1 MTLTIEKEDWAE
13 LIQTVKDVREKST
26 AWVGSGGSSEQIAES
41 QQLLQSFHIT
51 AAMLG
56 LQELEEAGL
65 HLEKYLLES
74 IKHGSNG
81 CSVSSF
87 NAALDTLL
95 EHLKTI
101 PEANNNG
108 SSFLEE
114 VSATL
119 NESRGIEETPIQI
132 HEGTSEQSGHLGT
145 QQQDLKEGTTLE
157 EVRDLP
163 LDDLQG
169 LESVVSKLG
178 GKVVFSPE
186 SLHQG
191 EEGSFQLHFP
201 GNPSILKR
209 LGTLL
214 APCDPDA
221 QFASHLV
228 HHDVMIERILQR
240 IKEFMNALSS
250 GNLSDAQE
258 ILLTFQEKQS
268 DAGLF
273 VEIGTLARDLHNS
286 LKGFMNT
293 MDPALKDLVTDKLP
307 DSGNRL
313 EHILHLTENA
323 ATTTLDHV
331 ESLQKRNQMDQ
342 AKLEELQQLFSGL
355 KAIGDSAQNRLLES
369 RELLHELNAS
379 AAQTRD
385 DLVTI
390 LTAQDYQDLTG
401 QIILKIIN
409 LLNDLQLK
417 MVNLIRTFGVSIED
431 LKKAQA
437 NELYGPAHQ
446 GKLDALHS
454 QDDVD
459 DLLAEFG
466 F

>member
-1 MTLTIEKEDWAE
+1 MTLTIENEDWGE
-13 LIQTVKDVREKST
+13 LIQAVKDVREKSS

-41 QQLLQSFHIT
+41 RQLLQSFHIT

-56 LQELEEAGL
+56 LQELEKTGL
-65 HLEKYLLES
+65 QLEKYLLES

-81 CSVSSF
+81 TSVSSF

-95 EHLKTI
+95 ERLETI
-101 PEANNNG
+101 PEANYHG
-108 SSFLEE
+108 VSFLEE
-114 VSATL
+114 VSTAL
-119 NESRGIEETPIQI
+119 NGYRRVEETPTPMDK
-132 HEGTSEQSGHLGT
+132 GAAEQSGLFGT
-145 QQQDLKEGTTLE
+145 RQQGLREEATLE
-157 EVRDLP
+157 GVCNFP

-169 LESVVSKLG
+169 LETVVSKLG
-178 GKVVFSPE
+178 GKLVFSPE
-186 SLHQG
+186 FLSRG
-191 EEGSFQLHFP
+191 GEGSFQLHFP

-221 QFASHLV
+221 QFAPHLV
-228 HHDVMIERILQR
+228 HHDVIIEGILQR

-250 GNLSDAQE
+250 GNLADAQE
-258 ILLTFQEKQS
+258 ILLAFQEKQS

-313 EHILHLTENA
+313 EHILQLTENA

-342 AKLEELQQLFSGL
+342 AKMEELQQLFSGL
-355 KAIGDSAQNRLLES
+355 KAIGESAQNRLIAS

-417 MVNLIRTFGVSIED
+417 MVNLIRTFGVSID
-431 LKKAQA
+431 DHKKGQA

-459 DLLAEFG
+459 NLLAEFG

>member
-1 MTLTIEKEDWAE
+1 MTLTIENEDWTE
-13 LIQTVKDVREKST
+13 LTQAVKDVRKKSS
-26 AWVGSGGSSEQIAES
+26 AWVDSGGSSEQIAES
-41 QQLLQSFHIT
+41 RQLLQSFHIT

-56 LQELEEAGL
+56 LQELEKTGL
-65 HLEKYLLES
+65 QLEKYLLES

-81 CSVSSF
+81 TSVSFF

-95 EHLKTI
+95 ERLETV
-101 PEANNNG
+101 PEADDHG
-108 SSFLEE
+108 LSLLEE
-114 VSATL
+114 VSAAL
-119 NESRGIEETPIQI
+119 NGSRKIEEAPTPM
-132 HEGTSEQSGHLGT
+132 GKGAAEQSGLFGT
-145 QQQDLKEGTTLE
+145 RQQGLKEEATLE
-157 EVRDLP
+157 GVCNFP
-163 LDDLQG
+163 LDDIQD
-169 LESVVSKLG
+169 LESIVSKLG

-186 SLHQG
+186 FLDQG
-191 EEGSFQLHFP
+191 GEGSFQLHFP
-201 GNPSILKR
+201 GNPYILKR

-221 QFASHLV
+221 QLAPHLV
-228 HHDVMIERILQR
+228 HQDVIIERILQR

-250 GNLSDAQE
+250 GNLGDAQE

-331 ESLQKRNQMDQ
+331 ESLQKRNQVDQ
-342 AKLEELQQLFSGL
+342 AKLEKLQQLFSGL
-355 KAIGDSAQNRLLES
+355 KAIGENAQNRLLES
-369 RELLHELNAS
+369 REILHELNAS

-431 LKKAQA
+431 HKKGQT

-459 DLLAEFG
+459 NLLAEFG